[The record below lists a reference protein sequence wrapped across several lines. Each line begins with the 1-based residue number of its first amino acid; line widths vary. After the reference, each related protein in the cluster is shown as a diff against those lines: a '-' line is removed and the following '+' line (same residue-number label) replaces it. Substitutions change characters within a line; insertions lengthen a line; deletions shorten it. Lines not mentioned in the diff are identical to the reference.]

1 MVITR
6 TGLRARRHAV
16 LAPTCCLLK
25 GRLLICEPPTQS
37 VKQVHTVFSFGLSGA
52 CFCAGHNAVY
62 RSPTPSVPV
71 LRVAPAVQPASQ
83 RRAHSDA
90 GDAPKKAPPAAAP
103 GAQRGDGATS
113 QARTEPAPPKVR
125 PAGEALSARWTAPLS
140 SERQI
145 SSLCQPRSAG
155 PTPS

>member
-1 MVITR
+1 M
-6 TGLRARRHAV
+6 
-16 LAPTCCLLK
+16 
-25 GRLLICEPPTQS
+25 
-37 VKQVHTVFSFGLSGA
+37 
-52 CFCAGHNAVY
+52 Y

-90 GDAPKKAPPAAAP
+90 GDAPKKGPPAAAT

-125 PAGEALSARWTAPLS
+125 PAENALYALWMEPLS
-140 SERQI
+140 SKQEI
-145 SSLCQPRSAG
+145 SSLCQPQSAG
-155 PTPS
+155 PIQN